1 MWKKTIQAEL
11 NSLIKREVF
20 GLIVRTPEG
29 VMPVGHRWV
38 FVCK

>member
-20 GLIVRTPEG
+20 GPIVRTLEG
-29 VMPVGHRWV
+29 VMPVGYRWV